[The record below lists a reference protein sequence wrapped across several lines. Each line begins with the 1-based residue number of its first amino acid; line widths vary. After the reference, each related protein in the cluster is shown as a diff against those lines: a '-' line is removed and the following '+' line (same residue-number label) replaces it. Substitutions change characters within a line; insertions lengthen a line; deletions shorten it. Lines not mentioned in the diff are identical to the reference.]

1 MGSKRNI
8 IQIIKER
15 KGLVKLL
22 DAVHIS
28 SPNHTQNSEVPYIR
42 RPPEVPEYLRFGDLP
57 RSKSHVENKKR
68 KTKKRIARQNEWYN
82 EEIYILKRKGQRRM
96 ENESWTGDEPMK
108 QGWMDGW
115 MDPYRHIETYRMR
128 DRSRHPS
135 GWLSMLVARWR
146 L

>member
-96 ENESWTGDEPMK
+96 ENES
-108 QGWMDGW
+108 
-115 MDPYRHIETYRMR
+115 
-128 DRSRHPS
+128 
-135 GWLSMLVARWR
+135 
-146 L
+146 